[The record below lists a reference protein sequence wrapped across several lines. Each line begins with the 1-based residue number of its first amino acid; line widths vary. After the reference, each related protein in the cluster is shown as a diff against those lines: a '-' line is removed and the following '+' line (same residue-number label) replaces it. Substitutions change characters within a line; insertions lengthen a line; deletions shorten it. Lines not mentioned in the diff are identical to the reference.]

1 MLLCWW
7 LETSQSRA
15 VRDLS
20 TLDPLQRRLVVQ
32 LKTLLLRRT
41 RAALVALH
49 TKLVQIKTRS
59 IHALTRASLNRGDG
73 ADW

>member
-49 TKLVQIKTRS
+49 TKLVQLKTRS
-59 IHALTRASLNRGDG
+59 IHARTRASLNRGDG
-73 ADW
+73 AD